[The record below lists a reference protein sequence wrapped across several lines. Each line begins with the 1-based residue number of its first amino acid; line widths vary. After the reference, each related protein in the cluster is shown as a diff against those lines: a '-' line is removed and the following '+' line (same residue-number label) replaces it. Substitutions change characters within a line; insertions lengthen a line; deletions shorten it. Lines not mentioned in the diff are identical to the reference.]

1 MIDTALV
8 RRNDGLGQLAE
19 DEFLEIAKDCELLV
33 RTRSE
38 EERLDPRDNTARSII
53 LSMISEIV
61 AEKLGEAR
69 EPDVGMELSRY
80 VALSLLGLGPLEL
93 PLNDGRVWEII
104 VNGPRSIY
112 LKTISGGVERVR
124 HGFFD
129 DDHVLRI
136 VARLLDRS
144 DQAHRSLD
152 PSEGIQDAQLYNG
165 ARMHIVHRDLAKGG
179 HLLINVRK
187 FVDTRGRSIADL
199 VRNGTLTDQAAE
211 FLIGHVRRGATIICA
226 GAPGSGKTTL
236 LSALANALP
245 VTARVVTA
253 EEVFEANLTLRNVA
267 SMQTRPRR
275 TDRPEVTLRELTTAF
290 LRMSP
295 DAVIVGE
302 VRDREVLPFL
312 MTLSSGIQGFTSLH
326 ARSARHGLQ
335 RLRFLAQLSG
345 ARLEESAIT
354 QLVSESVDLVV
365 YLRRTHE
372 GVRVAEI
379 AAVEDAQ
386 RLGEGWSFATTLLF
400 QLDESTGSLR
410 PTGERPARLSIV
422 QPPRTEF
429 THHEGARH

>member
-1 MIDTALV
+1 
-8 RRNDGLGQLAE
+8 
-19 DEFLEIAKDCELLV
+19 
-33 RTRSE
+33 
-38 EERLDPRDNTARSII
+38 
-53 LSMISEIV
+53 MISEVV
-61 AEKLGEAR
+61 AELLGEHI
-69 EPDVGMELSRY
+69 EPGVGTELSRY

-93 PLNDGRVWEII
+93 PLNDARVWEII
-104 VNGPRSIY
+104 VNNPRSIY
-112 LKTISGGVERVR
+112 LKTINGAVERVR

-129 DDHVLRI
+129 DEHVLRI

-144 DQAHRSLD
+144 DHAHRSLD

-179 HLLINVRK
+179 HLLINIRK
-187 FVDTRGRSIADL
+187 FIDGRGRDLTDL
-199 VRNGTLTDQAAE
+199 VRGGTLSDQAAE
-211 FLIGHVRRGATIICA
+211 FLVEQVRRGATIICA
-226 GAPGSGKTTL
+226 GAPGAGKTTL
-236 LSALANALP
+236 LSALVNALP
-245 VTARVVTA
+245 TATRVVTA

-275 TDRPEVTLRELTTAF
+275 SDRSEVTLRELTTAF

-312 MTLSSGIQGFTSLH
+312 MTLSSGVQGFTSLH
-326 ARSARHGLQ
+326 SKSARHALQ

-345 ARLEESAIT
+345 IRLEESAIT

-365 YLRRTHE
+365 FLRRTHM

-386 RLGEGWSFATTLLF
+386 RHSEGWNFASTLLF
-400 QLDESTGSLR
+400 QLDEVTGSLR
-410 PTGERPARLSIV
+410 ATGERPARLAFGSL
-422 QPPRTEF
+422 PATE
-429 THHEGARH
+429 TASHAGVRR